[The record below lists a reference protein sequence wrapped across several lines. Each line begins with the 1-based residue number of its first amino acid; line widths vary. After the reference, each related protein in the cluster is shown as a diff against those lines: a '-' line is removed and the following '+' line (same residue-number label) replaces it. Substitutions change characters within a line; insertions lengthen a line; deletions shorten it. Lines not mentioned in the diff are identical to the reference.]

1 MKSLIGILVAFTL
14 GFGCRAFN
22 IPSPA
27 PPLILG
33 ALLVMTMT
41 IGYIIIDKW
50 LTTPAKHTPDFGG
63 PSGLRASDRLQM
75 SVER

>member
-41 IGYIIIDKW
+41 IGYIVADKW
-50 LTTPAKHTPDFGG
+50 LAVPAKHTPDCGG
-63 PSGLRASDRLQM
+63 PSGLTASEGRPM